1 MWLNEKN
8 EHLLNLNNYSFY
20 FLLNWDDIET
30 KKLPRDKVNGMKEKQ
45 FQFVTMSFHFS
56 DLLLCAKLKIIKSKS
71 IYLSSY
77 K

>member
-1 MWLNEKN
+1 M
-8 EHLLNLNNYSFY
+8 
-20 FLLNWDDIET
+20 ET
-30 KKLPRDKVNGMKEKQ
+30 KKLPRNKVNGMKEKQ